1 MSSGY
6 VPPYKRKEQ
15 AASAVTKTVSMTS
28 WNDFPDL
35 NTGPK
40 TAKVWG
46 KTTFS
51 QKIKDLIVNEQ
62 KTEAEREAEAEAA
75 RAIYGYV
82 ILDIRPFTKE
92 KYILFNER
100 MLGIETEQNFQIT
113 NIENFKRIIDGI
125 NPAEP
130 VEPIIIPQ
138 PNFNNESLVELESK
152 TSEED
157 VGEESEDVSE
167 EYESPEESY
176 EEETYDEYY

>member
-6 VPPYKRKEQ
+6 VPPHKRNEP
-15 AASAVTKTVSMTS
+15 AAAGVAKTVSMTS

-40 TAKVWG
+40 TAKVWA
-46 KTTFS
+46 KPSFS
-51 QKIKDLIVNEQ
+51 QKIKDLIINEQ

-100 MLGIETEQNFQIT
+100 MLGIETEENFQIT
-113 NIENFKRIIDGI
+113 NMENFKRIIEGV
-125 NPAEP
+125 NYVEP
-130 VEPIIIPQ
+130 VDPVIIPQ
-138 PNFNNESLVELESK
+138 SNFNNESLIELESK
-152 TSEED
+152 TGEEED
-157 VGEESEDVSE
+157 NEESEDISE